1 MQNIW
6 YYKDILYSIK
16 TFQIVYGH
24 FLCPFM
30 MHTHN

>member
-6 YYKDILYSIK
+6 YHKDILYSIK

-24 FLCPFM
+24 FYALYDAY
-30 MHTHN
+30 T